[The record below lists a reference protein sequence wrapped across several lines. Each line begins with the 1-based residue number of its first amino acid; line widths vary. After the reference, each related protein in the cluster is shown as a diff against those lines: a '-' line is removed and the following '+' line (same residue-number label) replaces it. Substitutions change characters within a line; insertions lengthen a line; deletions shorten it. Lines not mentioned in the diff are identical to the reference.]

1 VNGAAQ
7 EQRKSSR
14 IRAER
19 PGILRKDF
27 MSETK
32 VRWGIIGP
40 GSIAKAFRGGLEASQ
55 NGVLAAIATRD
66 PNKPGL
72 ADTFP
77 GARIVHGYDAL
88 LADPEIDAVYI
99 AVPHTGHAEWAIKAA
114 EAGKHVLVEKPLAL
128 SAHEADAVFH
138 AHRKAGTFAGEAFM
152 YRLHPQTAK
161 LVELIR
167 SGVIGDVRMIQS
179 SFGFNM
185 GRFQPQHRLF
195 ASDLAGG
202 GIMDVGCYPVSM
214 ARLIAGA
221 AQGKSFADPVKVSGT
236 ATLNA
241 EGTDDFAAAILT
253 FENGIVAQ
261 VSCAVMA
268 NLDNVLRIHG
278 SEGRI
283 EVPDFWFAGGNRDQG
298 LGRIDI
304 IKNGQTETVSVH
316 ETGHVYSFE
325 ASGASHAIQ
334 ERRQEFLEP
343 GMSWADTLGNLRV
356 LDKWRS
362 DAGIEFSVEKAAK
375 RLNTLDNRPLGA
387 NTGVIPKRS
396 IPGLD
401 KPASAVAMG
410 FEDFK
415 TFSSGAIL
423 LDAFWEKGGNIF
435 DTAYIYGGG
444 YTEKL
449 FGQWHTS
456 RGTREEAVV
465 IGKGAHSPL
474 VYPDV
479 IAKQLTQS
487 LDRLQT
493 DYVDV
498 YFMHR
503 DNLDVPVG
511 EFVDAMDAEVKAG
524 RIRGPFG
531 GSNWTKER
539 MDEAIAY
546 AERTGKT
553 KPQALS
559 NNFALAEM
567 LDPIWA
573 GCVTASTPDFKQ
585 WLIDRQVT
593 NFSWSSQAR
602 GFFTDLAGRD
612 KRDNEELVRVWYNE
626 QNFGRRDRAIELG
639 KQLGHSP
646 IHIALAYVLTQPF
659 PSVPLIGPRRLV
671 ELEDSLKAFEIKLTP
686 EQVSWLERG

>member
-1 VNGAAQ
+1 MTAT
-7 EQRKSSR
+7 R
-14 IRAER
+14 
-19 PGILRKDF
+19 
-27 MSETK
+27 

-40 GSIAKAFRGGLEASQ
+40 GSIAKAFRGGVLGSRHAVLE
-55 NGVLAAIATRD
+55 AIATRNPD
-66 PNKPGL
+66 RPEL
-72 ADTFP
+72 AQDFP
-77 GARIVHGYDAL
+77 GIRVVHGYDAL
-88 LADPEIDAVYI
+88 LADPDVDAVYI

-128 SAHEADAVFH
+128 SAHEVDAVFH

-152 YRLHPQTAK
+152 YRLHPQVK
-161 LVELIR
+161 QLIDLIQ
-167 SGVIGDVRMIQS
+167 SGAIGEVRMIQS
-179 SFGFNM
+179 SFGFSM

-195 ASDLAGG
+195 ASALAGG
-202 GIMDVGCYPVSM
+202 GILDVGGYPVSM

-221 AQGKSFADPVKVSGT
+221 TMGRPVAEPVKVSGT
-236 ATLNA
+236 AKLND
-241 EGTDDFAAAILT
+241 EGTDDWAAAILT

-278 SEGRI
+278 SDGRI
-283 EVPDFWFAGGNRDQG
+283 EVPDFWFANGNRDQG
-298 LGRIDI
+298 LGRIDVI
-304 IKNGQTETVSVH
+304 RKGETQTLSVNETA
-316 ETGHVYSFE
+316 HVYSFE
-325 ASGASHAIQ
+325 ADAASLAIL
-334 ERRQEFLEP
+334 EGRQEFASP
-343 GMSWADTLGNLRV
+343 GMTWADSLGNARV
-356 LDKWRS
+356 LDQWRR
-362 DAGIEFSVEKAAK
+362 DAGIEYSVETPAV
-375 RLNTLDNRPLGA
+375 RTRTLDNRQLGPNA
-387 NTGVIPKRS
+387 GIIPKRS
-396 IPGLD
+396 IPGLA

-410 FEDFK
+410 FEDFR
-415 TFSSGAIL
+415 TFASGAIL
-423 LDAFWEKGGNIF
+423 LDAFWERGGNIF
-435 DTAYIYGGG
+435 DTAFIYAGG

-449 FGQWHTS
+449 FGEWHKS
-456 RGTREEAVV
+456 RGVRQEAVV

-479 IAKQLTQS
+479 IGKQLTQS

-503 DNLDVPVG
+503 DNPDVPVG

-531 GSNWTKER
+531 GSNWTRER

-553 KPQALS
+553 RPQALS

-567 LDPIWA
+567 LDPIWP
-573 GCVTASTPDFKQ
+573 GCVTAATPDFKQ
-585 WLIDRQVT
+585 WLVDRQIT

-612 KRDNEELVRVWYNE
+612 KRDNEELARCWYNE
-626 QNFGRRDRAIELG
+626 QNFARRDRAIELAR
-639 KQLGHSP
+639 QLGHNP
-646 IHIALAYVLTQPF
+646 IHVALAYVLAQDF

-671 ELEDSLKAFEIKLTP
+671 ELEDSLNAFDIRLTP
-686 EQVSWLERG
+686 EQVKWLEQG